1 MLDNPFMERCG
12 KGHIHDTVRDS
23 CGQTIFPLTSRF
35 TKLEVFENL
44 CRAYSQSVILFE
56 TTLENNAAVTQ
67 SFN

>member
-1 MLDNPFMERCG
+1 MLDNPCTERCG

-35 TKLEVFENL
+35 TELEVFENL
-44 CRAYSQSVILFE
+44 CGDYSESVIPFE
-56 TTLENNAAVTQ
+56 TTLSNTAATQ

>member
-1 MLDNPFMERCG
+1 MLDNPCTERCG

-35 TKLEVFENL
+35 TKLEVFESL
-44 CRAYSQSVILFE
+44 CRAYSESVMLFE
-56 TTLENNAAVTQ
+56 TTLGHNTAATQ